1 MLYQENSD
9 LDDVWLNAHDL
20 LTSFSKY
27 REWVVGRTK
36 GAESPYVQ
44 GPQYF
49 EENLVVSER
58 SPRGMIF
65 HQPGILLPTLTMRM
79 LFNYVTM
86 VIVLIVD
93 KYQS

>member
-1 MLYQENSD
+1 MFYQENSD
-9 LDDVWLNAHDL
+9 LDDGWLNPHDL
-20 LTSFSKY
+20 LRSFSKY
-27 REWVVGRTK
+27 REWVVGRIK
-36 GAESPYVQ
+36 GADLPSVQ

-58 SPRGMIF
+58 SPRGLIC
-65 HQPGILLPTLTMRM
+65 HQPGSLAPTRTMRL

-93 KYQS
+93 KSQP